1 MPPSPQSPASQ
12 AEAYLRSTLSLRA
25 DSHGVAHALAV
36 ASAVGAIYD
45 EAEFRSRGG
54 DALGLEHDPQQVVRV
69 AALLHDVC
77 DHK

>member
-1 MPPSPQSPASQ
+1 
-12 AEAYLRSTLSLRA
+12 
-25 DSHGVAHALAV
+25 VAHALAV